1 VLTLIILNLT
11 FFMQVVLSATL
22 SRLYGVLGAFHMF
35 METQDLGAKLF
46 ISCLVSTLVPLALH

>member
-1 VLTLIILNLT
+1 
-11 FFMQVVLSATL
+11 MQVVLSATL